1 MWLLL
6 VLRQPAQ
13 VKLHLPGMLRAEFLQ
28 LEVHGH
34 KPPQFAMIE
43 QQVDIKVF
51 IVHPDPLLPRN
62 EGETIAEF
70 EQEGF
75 DLSQD
80 RGFQLSLAV
89 AVVKPE
95 EIEDVRVAE
104 DQIGNEAVFIAQRSE
119 FLLCQ
124 FGRLSREARDAYR
137 HRFNTPYSQ
146 PFSTVSHRLETFQ
159 TSSHTRKSR
168 NRRRGSGF
176 FVEYRYEKQMIKR
189 RSHG

>member
-51 IVHPDPLLPRN
+51 FVHPDPPLPRN
-62 EGETIAEF
+62 EGETIVEF

-95 EIEDVRVAE
+95 EIEDVKVAE
-104 DQIGNEAVFIAQRSE
+104 DQIGSEAVFRAN
-119 FLLCQ
+119 L
-124 FGRLSREARDAYR
+124 
-137 HRFNTPYSQ
+137 
-146 PFSTVSHRLETFQ
+146 STVAVRP
-159 TSSHTRKSR
+159 
-168 NRRRGSGF
+168 RGSRLIVATASATIFGS
-176 FVEYRYEKQMIKR
+176 EN
-189 RSHG
+189 RSANC

>member
-95 EIEDVRVAE
+95 EIEDVKVAE
-104 DQIGNEAVFIAQRSE
+104 DQIGSEAVFRANLSTVAVRPRGSRSIVATASQQSSDRETAQRI
-119 FLLCQ
+119 
-124 FGRLSREARDAYR
+124 A
-137 HRFNTPYSQ
+137 
-146 PFSTVSHRLETFQ
+146 
-159 TSSHTRKSR
+159 SS
-168 NRRRGSGF
+168 G
-176 FVEYRYEKQMIKR
+176 
-189 RSHG
+189 

>member
-75 DLSQD
+75 DLLQD

-104 DQIGNEAVFIAQRSE
+104 DQRGREAVFIAQRSE
-119 FLLCQ
+119 FLLGQ
-124 FGRLSREARDAYR
+124 FGRLSGEASALKK
-137 HRFNTPYSQ
+137 
-146 PFSTVSHRLETFQ
+146 HRLKLRQHIT
-159 TSSHTRKSR
+159 KSDGKS
-168 NRRRGSGF
+168 NRRALTGCCAES
-176 FVEYRYEKQMIKR
+176 
-189 RSHG
+189 

>member
-95 EIEDVRVAE
+95 EIEDVRVL
-104 DQIGNEAVFIAQRSE
+104 GVLYFSCSS
-119 FLLCQ
+119 F
-124 FGRLSREARDAYR
+124 SR
-137 HRFNTPYSQ
+137 
-146 PFSTVSHRLETFQ
+146 
-159 TSSHTRKSR
+159 
-168 NRRRGSGF
+168 
-176 FVEYRYEKQMIKR
+176 
-189 RSHG
+189 

>member
-51 IVHPDPLLPRN
+51 FVHPDPPLPRN
-62 EGETIAEF
+62 EGETIVEF

-95 EIEDVRVAE
+95 EIEDVKVAE
-104 DQIGNEAVFIAQRSE
+104 DQIGSEAVFRAN
-119 FLLCQ
+119 L
-124 FGRLSREARDAYR
+124 
-137 HRFNTPYSQ
+137 
-146 PFSTVSHRLETFQ
+146 STVAVRP
-159 TSSHTRKSR
+159 
-168 NRRRGSGF
+168 RGSRLIVATASATIFGS
-176 FVEYRYEKQMIKR
+176 EN
-189 RSHG
+189 RSANCTSG